1 MSRLTTLPGIS
12 HTCTGFFSEGALPD
26 SIDYQFYHPPFQ
38 HIVQA
43 LVVKVFSW
51 FQPGAAFASLFEAAK
66 IVPCFA
72 SCALLWVC
80 RSLCRELDLSKRASA
95 IAICILAFHPAFYQL
110 SSRVNNDAL
119 MLFFFMT
126 SVLYTIRWYRRPT
139 MKNILLIALSIG
151 LSMMT
156 KLSGCLVAL
165 FTAPVFLAVLVRKWR
180 EKQAK
185 GIIGQF
191 AAFAGVCAPLGLW
204 YSVRNLILFGQPLG
218 YVVRFADNSWLY
230 CGDKSLICRFLSF
243 PPGQIFNPLYCSS
256 GEDCNIWLYVL
267 KSSLFGEFSFD
278 KNGWAAAALIV
289 INLLLILASL
299 AAMAYVMMR
308 CKDTGKFARFGLF
321 WLWLVQMAAFIV
333 FNLRY
338 PFGCTM
344 DFRYIMPTAIVGAI
358 YIGLALDHI
367 KSRGKALSNVLFC
380 VGVAAVALFG
390 VASVLF
396 YTL

>member
-1 MSRLTTLPGIS
+1 M
-12 HTCTGFFSEGALPD
+12 
-26 SIDYQFYHPPFQ
+26 
-38 HIVQA
+38 
-43 LVVKVFSW
+43 
-51 FQPGAAFASLFEAAK
+51 
-66 IVPCFA
+66 
-72 SCALLWVC
+72 
-80 RSLCRELDLSKRASA
+80 
-95 IAICILAFHPAFYQL
+95 
-110 SSRVNNDAL
+110 
-119 MLFFFMT
+119 
-126 SVLYTIRWYRRPT
+126 
-139 MKNILLIALSIG
+139 
-151 LSMMT
+151 
-156 KLSGCLVAL
+156 
-165 FTAPVFLAVLVRKWR
+165 
-180 EKQAK
+180 
-185 GIIGQF
+185 
-191 AAFAGVCAPLGLW
+191 CAPLGLW

-321 WLWLVQMAAFIV
+321 WIGLVQMVTFIV

-358 YIGLALDHI
+358 YIGIALDHI